1 MNAETAAMIFRHMKA
16 DSREMLARMAA
27 TEHMKGT
34 KELRGY
40 TESEINNAIDDIA
53 EHARTLTV
61 NATDAEVEMFLGEDS
76 PSELDF
82 GYVLAS
88 LSASQLG
95 CVSIDRRR
103 SHLLACLG

>member
-1 MNAETAAMIFRHMKA
+1 MKNETAAMIFRHMKPE
-16 DSREMLARMAA
+16 SREMLARMAA

-34 KELRGY
+34 KDLREYG
-40 TESEINNAIDDIA
+40 EAEISNAIDDIA

-61 NATDAEVEMFLGEDS
+61 NDTDAEVEMFLGDES

-88 LSASQLG
+88 LSAAQLG
-95 CVSIDRRR
+95 LVSIDRRR